1 MSTVGGRSPFRIPKG
16 VASSVASVLQQMNA
30 AASGPL
36 LTLEVD
42 ENTNMLIVRAPPELR
57 EEIREFVEQIDKQA
71 ATQSNRHVRVIQLR
85 QSKSDRMQS
94 VLQQFLSTN

>member
-1 MSTVGGRSPFRIPKG
+1 MTPYQRKRI
-16 VASSVASVLQQMNA
+16 SCVLLQGDKIHA
-30 AASGPL
+30 GDP
-36 LTLEVD
+36 
-42 ENTNMLIVRAPPELR
+42 ENTNTLIVRAPPELR
-57 EEIREFVEQIDKQA
+57 DEIREFVEQIDKQA